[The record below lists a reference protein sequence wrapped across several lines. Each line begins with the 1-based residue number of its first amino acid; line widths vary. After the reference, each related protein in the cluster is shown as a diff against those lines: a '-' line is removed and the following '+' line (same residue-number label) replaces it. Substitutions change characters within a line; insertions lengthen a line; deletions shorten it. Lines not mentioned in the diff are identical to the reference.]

1 MRMIGQVLWTTAPD
15 MWLLP
20 ACLPMAERRF
30 PRPDSHFAAY
40 MNNYY
45 AAAEKFWSVQ
55 GFDESELKPLRK
67 P

>member
-1 MRMIGQVLWTTAPD
+1 MRMISHG
-15 MWLLP
+15 MWP
-20 ACLPMAERRF
+20 VPECLSMAERRF
-30 PRPDSHFAAY
+30 PRPDADFAAC